1 MAKKPDSKAQE
12 GRNPSLWPE
21 RLIRFGPALA
31 VMGGIFFF
39 SSRTGDD
46 LNSLLPFFQEFFP
59 GLAGFDWGHF
69 VAYFV
74 LSLNFVWAVSDGE
87 LTYREKLAAIVL
99 SFLYG
104 LTDEFHQ
111 RYVPGRAPDWMDI
124 RNDVIGASLAM
135 LVISL
140 PGISRFARRW
150 RVSIKS
156 RR

>member
-1 MAKKPDSKAQE
+1 MTNKT
-12 GRNPSLWPE
+12 GRQVPVGRSPSLWLE
-21 RLIRFGPALA
+21 RFLRFGPAIA
-31 VMGGIFFF
+31 VMVAIFYF

-46 LNSLLPFFQEFFP
+46 LHSLLPFFQTFFP
-59 GLAGFDWGHF
+59 GIAGFDWGHF
-69 VAYFV
+69 IAYFM
-74 LSLNFVWAVSDGE
+74 LALTFMWAVTDGK
-87 LTYREKLAAIVL
+87 LSWGEKLAAIAL

-124 RNDVIGASLAM
+124 RNDVIGATLAM
-135 LVISL
+135 LFISL
-140 PGISRFARRW
+140 PGISGLARKW